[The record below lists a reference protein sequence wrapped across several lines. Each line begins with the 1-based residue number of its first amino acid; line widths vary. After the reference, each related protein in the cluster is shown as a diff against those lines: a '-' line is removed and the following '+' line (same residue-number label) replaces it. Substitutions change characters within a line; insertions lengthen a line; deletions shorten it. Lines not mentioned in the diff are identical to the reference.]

1 MIESQPQPGE
11 TISHYRTGETIS
23 HYRTGETISH
33 YRILEKLVGE
43 EWEWFTRPKTL
54 A

>member
-1 MIESQPQPGE
+1 MIESQPQL
-11 TISHYRTGETIS
+11 
-23 HYRTGETISH
+23 GETISH